1 STDRPTDRPKPES
14 PKYRWK
20 IDTDP
25 KCEPCPFAQHLQGS
39 AVLYKV
45 IQQKPGFMI
54 GSFWNLCRA
63 CPSMPVDKL
72 HSEYR
77 STYRWHEYTG
87 GPDVV
92 RKPPVPNQFASSK
105 ADHFFSKSTED
116 EKFIEASIN
125 EPPLPRRKKC
135 PELAYRT
142 NEFLATRGKNETIG
156 NDRIDAGATTHTRA
170 RSEERGTPSR
180 RSKSEG
186 PPAGVANGRLPTGT
200 GYANGTIEPPPA
212 SNAGRALE
220 QAGESSTSGLF
231 KKTITK
237 LSTEYR
243 LQFVWPHVRR
253 AIRAAGAHG
262 AAGDGDGA
270 DTIDAPPRKSL
281 SMGALKAAQIGAA
294 GGGTIASVH
303 KKRTTNEREA
313 TATELEPLVNDCE
326 TSMEKSQQ
334 PNENRRG
341 EMARVVEQK
350 IKALRVEKEKFGFE
364 PEAGDIS
371 RAQANS
377 GIDNAWYKE
386 VLELRKKAGEYR
398 NRGWGV
404 EMNPELFTKQVELWD
419 QVSRRS
425 SLSALSLASSV
436 RPITKEEKEKENNK
450 KSSPTKTSA
459 RGARVPGSARPV
471 EACKAPLPDG
481 LNFSAVTRSRKDA
494 IRHHLERTTGPDV
507 EEGALL
513 PSPTREK
520 LMPTI
525 PRSKADSPQRGS
537 PQKTALSRHGSPQK
551 SSPQKSSPKKMSSKG
566 RSQSV
571 GPAVATDATV
581 PVIAGGSPKRQMRS
595 GSTVAAS
602 TASSAAKTHK
612 KTPTSATAP
621 IIGQNQHL
629 AQQQPERRPR
639 PTSLSTTNHSRS
651 KSSTL
656 PTSRL
661 HAPHSSTLTNLTNNN
676 HLPNASPS
684 SSAATMAASMI
695 ASTTSSSTLANATAA
710 RAKLTLATGSAK
722 RQPGSV
728 RSVKPPTS
736 LASDSSAP
744 SSASSTLRKKQR
756 MAAVSEDGGGTAGG
770 GSSGNARS
778 VESDKK
784 IPTGSVE
791 DADKESAPTVVPPPE
806 ILEQIIKSPP
816 EPTRV
821 KSPEQIIMRSPD
833 PVNWT
838 VPLDTGKTF
847 TVTQN
852 VREGDPMIRPHS
864 EIKASTPV
872 EQPPPPPQ
880 SAPPELSEQSKMPN
894 TKLEPSSI
902 KESEDEDDDLPRS
915 KSSVASSVNPTSMA
929 ISEPMTVSQPPPPS
943 SHATAALIRDDA
955 KDDGSAASGDAQ
967 LMDGTVSV
975 PSVSASEPVRY
986 DKPVAGST
994 LRCLEDPTFDS
1005 DINSPLG
1012 NRTVA
1017 TEVLDKARDRFD
1029 RFWGNPNEKPE
1040 ES

>member
-1 STDRPTDRPKPES
+1 
-14 PKYRWK
+14 
-20 IDTDP
+20 
-25 KCEPCPFAQHLQGS
+25 
-39 AVLYKV
+39 
-45 IQQKPGFMI
+45 MI

-92 RKPPVPNQFASSK
+92 RKPPVPNQFAASSK

-142 NEFLATRGKNETIG
+142 NEFLAARGKNEAIG
-156 NDRIDAGATTHTRA
+156 HDRTDTGATTHTRA
-170 RSEERGTPSR
+170 R
-180 RSKSEG
+180 
-186 PPAGVANGRLPTGT
+186 
-200 GYANGTIEPPPA
+200 
-212 SNAGRALE
+212 
-220 QAGESSTSGLF
+220 AGESSTSGLF

-270 DTIDAPPRKSL
+270 DTVDAPPRKSL

-313 TATELEPLVNDCE
+313 TATELEPLVNDCD
-326 TSMEKSQQ
+326 TSVEKPQQ
-334 PNENRRG
+334 PNEKRG

-364 PEAGDIS
+364 PEAGDVS

-404 EMNPELFTKQVELWD
+404 EMNPDLFTKQVELWD

-436 RPITKEEKEKENNK
+436 RPITKEEKDKENNK
-450 KSSPTKTSA
+450 KSSPTKP
-459 RGARVPGSARPV
+459 RGGRVPGGARPV
-471 EACKAPLPDG
+471 EANRAALPDG
-481 LNFSAVTRSRKDA
+481 LNFSAAARSRKDA

-520 LMPTI
+520 LMPAI

-551 SSPQKSSPKKMSSKG
+551 GSPQKSSPKKMSSKG

-571 GPAVATDATV
+571 GPAVATDGTA
-581 PVIAGGSPKRQMRS
+581 PVVAGGSPKRQIRS

-612 KTPTSATAP
+612 KTPTTATAP
-621 IIGQNQHL
+621 VIAQNQQL
-629 AQQQPERRPR
+629 GPQQPERRPR

-695 ASTTSSSTLANATAA
+695 ASTTSSSMPANAATAAA
-710 RAKLTLATGSAK
+710 RAKLTLATASSK
-722 RQPGSV
+722 RQPGGA

-756 MAAVSEDGGGTAGG
+756 VATVPEGGGGTVGG
-770 GSSGNARS
+770 RGSGSARS

-784 IPTGSVE
+784 LPTGSVE

-943 SHATAALIRDDA
+943 SQPTAALVKDDA
-955 KDDGSAASGDAQ
+955 KDDGPAGSGGTQPTVGTATASA
-967 LMDGTVSV
+967 
-975 PSVSASEPVRY
+975 PEPVRY

-994 LRCLEDPTFDS
+994 LRCLEDPSFES
-1005 DINSPLG
+1005 DINSPLA
-1012 NRTVA
+1012 NRNVA

>member
-1 STDRPTDRPKPES
+1 
-14 PKYRWK
+14 
-20 IDTDP
+20 
-25 KCEPCPFAQHLQGS
+25 
-39 AVLYKV
+39 
-45 IQQKPGFMI
+45 MI

-92 RKPPVPNQFASSK
+92 RKPPVPNQFAANSK

-142 NEFLATRGKNETIG
+142 NEFLATRAH
-156 NDRIDAGATTHTRA
+156 NDAAAGHDRTDTAVATHNRA

-200 GYANGTIEPPPA
+200 GYVNGTAEPPV
-212 SNAGRALE
+212 SIERRAQE
-220 QAGESSTSGLF
+220 KAGESSTSGLF
-231 KKTITK
+231 KKTISK

-253 AIRAAGAHG
+253 AIKAGSGAHG
-262 AAGDGDGA
+262 GGGGEADGA
-270 DTIDAPPRKSL
+270 DALDAPPRKSL

-294 GGGTIASVH
+294 GGGGGGGGGHHASVH

-313 TATELEPLVNDCE
+313 TATELEPLVSDCD
-326 TSMEKSQQ
+326 TAMEHRPQ
-334 PNENRRG
+334 PEKR

-350 IKALRVEKEKFGFE
+350 VKALREEKEKFGFE
-364 PEAGDIS
+364 PEAGS
-371 RAQANS
+371 QGQANS

-404 EMNPELFTKQVELWD
+404 EMNPDLFNKQVELWD

-425 SLSALSLASSV
+425 SLSALSLASTV

-450 KSSPTKTSA
+450 KSSPTKPFA
-459 RGARVPGSARPV
+459 RGARIPGSARPV
-471 EACKAPLPDG
+471 EIGKPLPDA
-481 LNFSAVTRSRKDA
+481 LNFSASARSRKEA
-494 IRHHLERTTGPDV
+494 IRHHLERTTGVDV
-507 EEGALL
+507 EDGALL

-551 SSPQKSSPKKMSSKG
+551 GSPQKSSPKKMTSKG

-571 GPAVATDATV
+571 GPAVAGSDAGTIGTTA
-581 PVIAGGSPKRQMRS
+581 PGGSPKRQIRS

-621 IIGQNQHL
+621 AIAQNPPQ
-629 AQQQPERRPR
+629 ATQQPERRPR
-639 PTSLSTTNHSRS
+639 PTAEDGVDKESVPVVT
-651 KSSTL
+651 
-656 PTSRL
+656 
-661 HAPHSSTLTNLTNNN
+661 
-676 HLPNASPS
+676 
-684 SSAATMAASMI
+684 SAAT
-695 ASTTSSSTLANATAA
+695 NA
-710 RAKLTLATGSAK
+710 L
-722 RQPGSV
+722 
-728 RSVKPPTS
+728 
-736 LASDSSAP
+736 
-744 SSASSTLRKKQR
+744 
-756 MAAVSEDGGGTAGG
+756 
-770 GSSGNARS
+770 
-778 VESDKK
+778 
-784 IPTGSVE
+784 
-791 DADKESAPTVVPPPE
+791 PPPE

-852 VREGDPMIRPHS
+852 VRDGDPMIRPHS

-872 EQPPPPPQ
+872 DRPPPPPQ

-915 KSSVASSVNPTSMA
+915 KSSVASSVNPTSVA
-929 ISEPMTVSQPPPPS
+929 TSEPMTVSHPPPS
-943 SHATAALIRDDA
+943 APQLQ
-955 KDDGSAASGDAQ
+955 SAASTGPSDAGHLKQ
-967 LMDGTVSV
+967 ATPQVTPAPEV
-975 PSVSASEPVRY
+975 ARF
-986 DKPVAGST
+986 DKPVPGST
-994 LRCLEDPTFDS
+994 LRCLEDPAFES
-1005 DINSPLG
+1005 DINSPVG
-1012 NRTVA
+1012 TRNVA
-1017 TEVLDKARDRFD
+1017 SEVLDKARDRFD

-1040 ES
+1040 QEGP

>member
-1 STDRPTDRPKPES
+1 
-14 PKYRWK
+14 
-20 IDTDP
+20 
-25 KCEPCPFAQHLQGS
+25 
-39 AVLYKV
+39 
-45 IQQKPGFMI
+45 MI

-92 RKPPVPNQFASSK
+92 RKPPVPNQFAS
-105 ADHFFSKSTED
+105 
-116 EKFIEASIN
+116 IN

-142 NEFLATRGKNETIG
+142 NEFLATRAH
-156 NDRIDAGATTHTRA
+156 NDAAAGHDRTDTAVATHNRA

-200 GYANGTIEPPPA
+200 GYVNGAAEPPV
-212 SNAGRALE
+212 SIERRAQE
-220 QAGESSTSGLF
+220 KAGESSTSGLF
-231 KKTITK
+231 KKTISK

-253 AIRAAGAHG
+253 AIKAGSGAPVPVHG
-262 AAGDGDGA
+262 GVGDADGA
-270 DTIDAPPRKSL
+270 DALDAPPRKSL

-294 GGGTIASVH
+294 GGGGGGHLASVH

-313 TATELEPLVNDCE
+313 TATELEPLVSDCD
-326 TSMEKSQQ
+326 TAMERQQ
-334 PNENRRG
+334 TEKRD
-341 EMARVVEQK
+341 MARVVEQK
-350 IKALRVEKEKFGFE
+350 VKALRVEKEKFGFE
-364 PEAGDIS
+364 PEAGTQG
-371 RAQANS
+371 QANS

-404 EMNPELFTKQVELWD
+404 EMNPDLFNKQVELWD

-425 SLSALSLASSV
+425 SLSALSLASTV

-450 KSSPTKTSA
+450 KSSPTKPFA
-459 RGARVPGSARPV
+459 RGARVPGSARPL
-471 EACKAPLPDG
+471 EIGKPLPDA
-481 LNFSAVTRSRKDA
+481 LNFSASARSRKEA
-494 IRHHLERTTGPDV
+494 IRHHLERTTGVDV
-507 EEGALL
+507 EDGALL

-551 SSPQKSSPKKMSSKG
+551 GSPQKSSPKKMTSKG

-571 GPAVATDATV
+571 GPAVAGTDVGTAITSTTA
-581 PVIAGGSPKRQMRS
+581 PGGGSPKRQIRS

-621 IIGQNQHL
+621 AIAQNLPQ
-629 AQQQPERRPR
+629 ATAQQPERRPR

-656 PTSRL
+656 PTSR
-661 HAPHSSTLTNLTNNN
+661 HPPHTGILTNLTNNN
-676 HLPNASPS
+676 HLPNASTPS
-684 SSAATMAASMI
+684 SSAATAVA
-695 ASTTSSSTLANATAA
+695 TVTTAA
-710 RAKLTLATGSAK
+710 TGAAKAADRAKLTLATGPGSRK
-722 RQPGSV
+722 QPASV
-728 RSVKPPTS
+728 RSANKPTS

-744 SSASSTLRKKQR
+744 SSASSTLRKKAR
-756 MAAVSEDGGGTAGG
+756 TASAGG
-770 GSSGNARS
+770 GVGRGSGTGSGTGNRS
-778 VESDKK
+778 VEMDKK
-784 IPTGSVE
+784 LFIGTVE
-791 DADKESAPTVVPPPE
+791 DGVDKESVPVVTSTATAASMLPPPE

-852 VREGDPMIRPHS
+852 VRDGDPMIRPHS

-872 EQPPPPPQ
+872 DRPPPPPQ

-915 KSSVASSVNPTSMA
+915 KSSVASSVNPTSVA
-929 ISEPMTVSQPPPPS
+929 TSEPMTVSQPPPQPS
-943 SHATAALIRDDA
+943 APTQLQSATIGGPSDAGTLMQATAPQAVIEQMKAPAPEVARF
-955 KDDGSAASGDAQ
+955 
-967 LMDGTVSV
+967 
-975 PSVSASEPVRY
+975 
-986 DKPVAGST
+986 DKPVPGST
-994 LRCLEDPTFDS
+994 LRCLEDPAFES
-1005 DINSPLG
+1005 DINSPVG
-1012 NRTVA
+1012 TRNVA
-1017 TEVLDKARDRFD
+1017 SEVLDKARDRFD
-1029 RFWGNPNEKPE
+1029 RFWGNPNEKNEPE
-1040 ES
+1040 GP

>member
-1 STDRPTDRPKPES
+1 
-14 PKYRWK
+14 
-20 IDTDP
+20 
-25 KCEPCPFAQHLQGS
+25 
-39 AVLYKV
+39 
-45 IQQKPGFMI
+45 MI

-92 RKPPVPNQFASSK
+92 RKPPVPNQFAASSK

-142 NEFLATRGKNETIG
+142 NEFLAARGKNEAIG
-156 NDRIDAGATTHTRA
+156 HDRTDTGATTHTRA

-212 SNAGRALE
+212 ASAGRALE

-270 DTIDAPPRKSL
+270 DTVDAPPRKSL

-313 TATELEPLVNDCE
+313 TATELEPLVNDCD
-326 TSMEKSQQ
+326 TSVEKPQQ
-334 PNENRRG
+334 PNEKRG

-364 PEAGDIS
+364 PEAGDVS

-404 EMNPELFTKQVELWD
+404 EMNPDLFTKQVELWD

-436 RPITKEEKEKENNK
+436 RPITKEEKDKENNK
-450 KSSPTKTSA
+450 KSSPTKP
-459 RGARVPGSARPV
+459 RGGRVPGGARPV
-471 EACKAPLPDG
+471 EANRAALPDG
-481 LNFSAVTRSRKDA
+481 LNFSAAARSRKDA

-520 LMPTI
+520 LMPAI

-551 SSPQKSSPKKMSSKG
+551 GSPQKSSPKKMSSKG

-571 GPAVATDATV
+571 GPAVATDGTA
-581 PVIAGGSPKRQMRS
+581 PVVAGGSPKRQIRS

-612 KTPTSATAP
+612 KTPTTATAP
-621 IIGQNQHL
+621 VIAQNQQL
-629 AQQQPERRPR
+629 GPQQPERRPR
-639 PTSLSTTNHSRS
+639 P
-651 KSSTL
+651 
-656 PTSRL
+656 
-661 HAPHSSTLTNLTNNN
+661 
-676 HLPNASPS
+676 
-684 SSAATMAASMI
+684 
-695 ASTTSSSTLANATAA
+695 
-710 RAKLTLATGSAK
+710 
-722 RQPGSV
+722 
-728 RSVKPPTS
+728 
-736 LASDSSAP
+736 
-744 SSASSTLRKKQR
+744 
-756 MAAVSEDGGGTAGG
+756 
-770 GSSGNARS
+770 
-778 VESDKK
+778 
-784 IPTGSVE
+784 SVE

-943 SHATAALIRDDA
+943 SQPTAALVKDDA
-955 KDDGSAASGDAQ
+955 KDDGPAGSGGTQPTVGTATASA
-967 LMDGTVSV
+967 
-975 PSVSASEPVRY
+975 PEPVRY

-994 LRCLEDPTFDS
+994 LRCLEDPSFES
-1005 DINSPLG
+1005 DINSPLA
-1012 NRTVA
+1012 NRNVA

>member
-1 STDRPTDRPKPES
+1 MRVACFGMFRLFPAAFSL
-14 PKYRWK
+14 RW
-20 IDTDP
+20 
-25 KCEPCPFAQHLQGS
+25 
-39 AVLYKV
+39 
-45 IQQKPGFMI
+45 
-54 GSFWNLCRA
+54 
-63 CPSMPVDKL
+63 
-72 HSEYR
+72 
-77 STYRWHEYTG
+77 
-87 GPDVV
+87 
-92 RKPPVPNQFASSK
+92 ASL
-105 ADHFFSKSTED
+105 
-116 EKFIEASIN
+116 ASIN

-142 NEFLATRGKNETIG
+142 NEFLASRAHNAAAGH
-156 NDRIDAGATTHTRA
+156 DRIDSGAATHTRA
-170 RSEERGTPSR
+170 RSEERGGTPSR

-200 GYANGTIEPPPA
+200 GYANGTIEPPPPVSIA
-212 SNAGRALE
+212 ARAQE

-243 LQFVWPHVRR
+243 LQFVWPRR
-253 AIRAAGAHG
+253 ALKGAPAAGCYGG
-262 AAGDGDGA
+262 AGA
-270 DTIDAPPRKSL
+270 DNVDAPPRKSL

-294 GGGTIASVH
+294 GGGPIASVH

-326 TSMEKSQQ
+326 PSMVFQHGAAAQQLQNEKR
-334 PNENRRG
+334 PEAVR
-341 EMARVVEQK
+341 ATEQK
-350 IKALRVEKEKFGFE
+350 TTAFRVEKERFGFE
-364 PEAGDIS
+364 PEGGAAA
-371 RAQANS
+371 RALANS

-404 EMNPELFTKQVELWD
+404 EMNPELFNKQVELWD

-450 KSSPTKTSA
+450 KSSPTKPSA
-459 RGARVPGSARPV
+459 RGVRVPGGARPV
-471 EACKAPLPDG
+471 EGNKVLPDG
-481 LNFSAVTRSRKDA
+481 LNLSAISRSRKDA

-520 LMPTI
+520 LMPAI

-551 SSPQKSSPKKMSSKG
+551 SSPQKSSPKKMTSKG

-571 GPAVATDATV
+571 GPAVASDASATV
-581 PVIAGGSPKRQMRS
+581 PAVAGGSPKRQIRS
-595 GSTVAAS
+595 GSTVTAS
-602 TASSAAKTHK
+602 TAASAAKTHK

-621 IIGQNQHL
+621 AITQNQ
-629 AQQQPERRPR
+629 QQQPERRPR

-656 PTSRL
+656 PASR
-661 HAPHSSTLTNLTNNN
+661 HHPPIPHSGNLTNLTNNN

-684 SSAATMAASMI
+684 SSATAGAAL
-695 ASTTSSSTLANATAA
+695 AVTSAGSVAA
-710 RAKLTLATGSAK
+710 RAKPALATTGTGK
-722 RQPGSV
+722 KQPPAA
-728 RSVKPPTS
+728 RAAKPPTS

-756 MAAVSEDGGGTAGG
+756 AAEGGGGARAGT
-770 GSSGNARS
+770 GSARS

-784 IPTGSVE
+784 LPGIGHVE
-791 DADKESAPTVVPPPE
+791 EADKEPVPAVGPTVAPPPE

-915 KSSVASSVNPTSMA
+915 KSSVASSVNPTSIA
-929 ISEPMTVSQPPPPS
+929 ISEPMTVSQPPPLLPS
-943 SHATAALIRDDA
+943 APAADVNVPIKNEAPVAEQAPAGTAA
-955 KDDGSAASGDAQ
+955 
-967 LMDGTVSV
+967 
-975 PSVSASEPVRY
+975 PSVAPVPMQEPVRY
-986 DKPVAGST
+986 DKPVPGST
-994 LRCLEDPTFDS
+994 LRCLEDPAFES
-1005 DINSPLG
+1005 DINSPLA
-1012 NRTVA
+1012 NRNVA

-1029 RFWGNPNEKPE
+1029 RFWGNPNEKPDAP
-1040 ES
+1040 

>member
-1 STDRPTDRPKPES
+1 
-14 PKYRWK
+14 
-20 IDTDP
+20 
-25 KCEPCPFAQHLQGS
+25 
-39 AVLYKV
+39 
-45 IQQKPGFMI
+45 MI

-142 NEFLATRGKNETIG
+142 NEFLATRAQNNAAGH
-156 NDRIDAGATTHTRA
+156 DRTDTAAVATQNRA

-200 GYANGTIEPPPA
+200 GYVNGTAEPPV
-212 SNAGRALE
+212 SSERRALE

-253 AIRAAGAHG
+253 AIKGGPVGGGGGAPAAVHG
-262 AAGDGDGA
+262 GGDADGA
-270 DTIDAPPRKSL
+270 DAVDAPPRKSL
-281 SMGALKAAQIGAA
+281 SMGALRAAQTGTAG

-313 TATELEPLVNDCE
+313 TATELEPLFNDCE
-326 TSMEKSQQ
+326 PAMEKQQ
-334 PNENRRG
+334 QQHTEKRD
-341 EMARVVEQK
+341 MARVVEQK
-350 IKALRVEKEKFGFE
+350 VRALRIEKEKFGFE
-364 PEAGDIS
+364 PEGGERA

-404 EMNPELFTKQVELWD
+404 EMNPDLFNKQVELWD

-450 KSSPTKTSA
+450 KSSPTKPATRRA
-459 RGARVPGSARPV
+459 VPGGARPV
-471 EACKAPLPDG
+471 EIQKALPEG
-481 LNFSAVTRSRKDA
+481 LNFSAAGATSSRSRKEA

-507 EEGALL
+507 EDGALL

-537 PQKTALSRHGSPQK
+537 PSKTALSRHGSPQK
-551 SSPQKSSPKKMSSKG
+551 GSPQKSSPKKVSGKG

-571 GPAVATDATV
+571 GPAVAGAEGGA
-581 PVIAGGSPKRQMRS
+581 AGAGGAPGSPKRQIRS
-595 GSTVAAS
+595 GSTVASATAAS
-602 TASSAAKTHK
+602 TAKTHK

-621 IIGQNQHL
+621 AIAHNPPHAGP
-629 AQQQPERRPR
+629 QPERRPR

-656 PTSRL
+656 PASRL
-661 HAPHSSTLTNLTNNN
+661 HPPHTTGILTNLTNNN

-684 SSAATMAASMI
+684 SSAAAATGAPV
-695 ASTTSSSTLANATAA
+695 ASAAA
-710 RAKLTLATGSAK
+710 RAKLSLATGGGLAGGR
-722 RQPGSV
+722 RQPAGQMS
-728 RSVKPPTS
+728 RPTKPTS

-744 SSASSTLRKKQR
+744 SSASSTLRKR
-756 MAAVSEDGGGTAGG
+756 ARVAAASGGGVGAGGRGSGGTAA
-770 GSSGNARS
+770 ARS
-778 VESDKK
+778 VEADKTK
-784 IPTGSVE
+784 LPTGNVE
-791 DADKESAPTVVPPPE
+791 DADKDSVPVPVIAGTTPSALPPPPE

-872 EQPPPPPQ
+872 DQPPPPPQ

-915 KSSVASSVNPTSMA
+915 KSSVASSINPTSVA
-929 ISEPMTVSQPPPPS
+929 ISEPMTVSQPPPPPPS
-943 SHATAALIRDDA
+943 AGADAGPQKVLADAPPSGAPEPAAT
-955 KDDGSAASGDAQ
+955 
-967 LMDGTVSV
+967 
-975 PSVSASEPVRY
+975 EPTTARF
-986 DKPVAGST
+986 DKPVPGST
-994 LRCLEDPTFDS
+994 LRCLDDPAFES

-1012 NRTVA
+1012 NRSVA

-1029 RFWGNPNEKPE
+1029 RFWGNPNEKPDE
-1040 ES
+1040 P

>member
-1 STDRPTDRPKPES
+1 
-14 PKYRWK
+14 
-20 IDTDP
+20 
-25 KCEPCPFAQHLQGS
+25 
-39 AVLYKV
+39 
-45 IQQKPGFMI
+45 MI

-92 RKPPVPNQFASSK
+92 RKPPVPNQFAASSK

-142 NEFLATRGKNETIG
+142 NEFLAARGKNDAAG
-156 NDRIDAGATTHTRA
+156 HDRPDAGTTTHTRA

-186 PPAGVANGRLPTGT
+186 PPAGVANGRLPSGT
-200 GYANGTIEPPPA
+200 GYANGTIEPPPV
-212 SNAGRALE
+212 SIAGRALE

-253 AIRAAGAHG
+253 AIKGGPAAGAPG
-262 AAGDGDGA
+262 AGDGGGA

-294 GGGTIASVH
+294 GGGPIASVH

-334 PNENRRG
+334 PHEKRG

-364 PEAGDIS
+364 PEAGDGP
-371 RAQANS
+371 RAQTNS

-404 EMNPELFTKQVELWD
+404 EMNPDLFNKQVELWD

-450 KSSPTKTSA
+450 KSSPTKALT
-459 RGARVPGSARPV
+459 RGGARAPGGARPV
-471 EACKAPLPDG
+471 ESNKPIPDG
-481 LNFSAVTRSRKDA
+481 LNLSASAAARSRKDA

-520 LMPTI
+520 LMPAI

-537 PQKTALSRHGSPQK
+537 PQKTGLSRHGSPQK
-551 SSPQKSSPKKMSSKG
+551 GSPQKSSPKKMSSKG

-571 GPAVATDATV
+571 GPAVVSEGGAGV
-581 PVIAGGSPKRQMRS
+581 PVAGGSPKRQLRS

-621 IIGQNQHL
+621 AIAQTQQPL
-629 AQQQPERRPR
+629 QQQPERRPR

-656 PTSRL
+656 PTSR
-661 HAPHSSTLTNLTNNN
+661 HHPPHSSNLTNLTNNN

-684 SSAATMAASMI
+684 SSAAPMAASMI
-695 ASTTSSSTLANATAA
+695 ATNTSTPATNATAAA
-710 RAKLTLATGSAK
+710 RAKLTLATGAK
-722 RQPGSV
+722 RHPSAT
-728 RSVKPPTS
+728 RTARPPTS

-756 MAAVSEDGGGTAGG
+756 VAEGG
-770 GSSGNARS
+770 GSGAGGRGSASARS

-784 IPTGSVE
+784 LLAGNVE
-791 DADKESAPTVVPPPE
+791 DTDKESTQAAGMTGTPTVVPPPE

-880 SAPPELSEQSKMPN
+880 SAPPELSEQSKMPS

-915 KSSVASSVNPTSMA
+915 KSSVASSVNPISTA
-929 ISEPMTVSQPPPPS
+929 ISEPTTVSQPAPAPTLPPS
-943 SHATAALIRDDA
+943 QPFATQLA
-955 KDDGSAASGDAQ
+955 GSSGGDAQ
-967 LMDGTVSV
+967 SPVAATVAPV
-975 PSVSASEPVRY
+975 PAPEPVRY

-994 LRCLEDPTFDS
+994 LRCLDDPAFES
-1005 DINSPLG
+1005 DINSPLA
-1012 NRTVA
+1012 NRNVA

-1029 RFWGNPNEKPE
+1029 RFWGNPNDKPE

>member
-1 STDRPTDRPKPES
+1 
-14 PKYRWK
+14 
-20 IDTDP
+20 
-25 KCEPCPFAQHLQGS
+25 
-39 AVLYKV
+39 
-45 IQQKPGFMI
+45 MI

-142 NEFLATRGKNETIG
+142 NEFLATRGKTDAAG
-156 NDRIDAGATTHTRA
+156 HDRTDAGAPTHTRA

-200 GYANGTIEPPPA
+200 GYANGTIEPPPPV
-212 SNAGRALE
+212 SIAGRALE

-253 AIRAAGAHG
+253 AIRGGPGAGAHG
-262 AAGDGDGA
+262 AGDGDGA

-313 TATELEPLVNDCE
+313 TATELEPLVSDCE
-326 TSMEKSQQ
+326 PSMEKSQQ
-334 PNENRRG
+334 PNEKRG

-350 IKALRVEKEKFGFE
+350 VKALRVEKEKFGFE
-364 PEAGDIS
+364 PEAGDGS

-404 EMNPELFTKQVELWD
+404 EMNPDLFNKQVELWD

-450 KSSPTKTSA
+450 KSSPTKPAA
-459 RGARVPGSARPV
+459 RAGGRAPGGARPV
-471 EACKAPLPDG
+471 EGTKVLPDG
-481 LNFSAVTRSRKDA
+481 LNLSAAARSRKDA

-520 LMPTI
+520 LMPAI

-551 SSPQKSSPKKMSSKG
+551 GSPQKSSPKKMSSKG

-571 GPAVATDATV
+571 GPAVANDGSVA
-581 PVIAGGSPKRQMRS
+581 PVIPGGSPKRQIRS

-621 IIGQNQHL
+621 AIAQNQ
-629 AQQQPERRPR
+629 QSQQPERRPR

-656 PTSRL
+656 PASRL
-661 HAPHSSTLTNLTNNN
+661 HHPPLHSSNLTNLTNNN

-695 ASTTSSSTLANATAA
+695 APTNTTTTTNNAAAAAA
-710 RAKLTLATGSAK
+710 RAKLTLATAGSK
-722 RQPGSV
+722 RQV
-728 RSVKPPTS
+728 RSAKPPTS

-756 MAAVSEDGGGTAGG
+756 AASEGGVGG
-770 GSSGNARS
+770 RGSGNSARS

-784 IPTGSVE
+784 IPIGSVE
-791 DADKESAPTVVPPPE
+791 EADKESAPSVGPPGAPTVVPPPE

-915 KSSVASSVNPTSMA
+915 KSSVASSVNPTSIA
-929 ISEPMTVSQPPPPS
+929 ISEPMTVSQPPPAP
-943 SHATAALIRDDA
+943 APTAAPVGDTKGDA
-955 KDDGSAASGDAQ
+955 GAAEPSAAA
-967 LMDGTVSV
+967 
-975 PSVSASEPVRY
+975 ASTAAPVLAPEPVRY

-994 LRCLEDPTFDS
+994 LRCLDDPAFES
-1005 DINSPLG
+1005 DINSPLA
-1012 NRTVA
+1012 NRNVA

>member
-1 STDRPTDRPKPES
+1 MKPAFAFIADENI
-14 PKYRWK
+14 RIERTWNAWL
-20 IDTDP
+20 
-25 KCEPCPFAQHLQGS
+25 PCRGRCFMAGVGS
-39 AVLYKV
+39 GV
-45 IQQKPGFMI
+45 G
-54 GSFWNLCRA
+54 GLCGT
-63 CPSMPVDKL
+63 PVG
-72 HSEYR
+72 
-77 STYRWHEYTG
+77 HE
-87 GPDVV
+87 
-92 RKPPVPNQFASSK
+92 RLICSK

-142 NEFLATRGKNETIG
+142 NEFLATRGKTEAAG
-156 NDRIDAGATTHTRA
+156 NDRTDAGAPTHTRA

-200 GYANGTIEPPPA
+200 GYANGTIEPPPPV
-212 SNAGRALE
+212 SIAGRALE

-253 AIRAAGAHG
+253 AIRGAGAGAHG
-262 AAGDGDGA
+262 ARDGDGA

-313 TATELEPLVNDCE
+313 TATELEPLVNECE
-326 TSMEKSQQ
+326 PSMEKSQQ
-334 PNENRRG
+334 PNEKRG

-364 PEAGDIS
+364 PEVGDGS

-386 VLELRKKAGEYR
+386 VLELRKKAGEYK

-404 EMNPELFTKQVELWD
+404 EMNPDLFNKQVELWD

-450 KSSPTKTSA
+450 KSSPTKPAA
-459 RGARVPGSARPV
+459 RGARVPGGARAV
-471 EACKAPLPDG
+471 EGTKMIPDG
-481 LNFSAVTRSRKDA
+481 LNLSAVARSRKDA

-520 LMPTI
+520 LMPAI

-551 SSPQKSSPKKMSSKG
+551 GSPQKSSPKKMSSKG

-571 GPAVATDATV
+571 GPAVVNEGGVA
-581 PVIAGGSPKRQMRS
+581 PVISGGSPKRQIRS

-621 IIGQNQHL
+621 AIAPNQ
-629 AQQQPERRPR
+629 QSQQPERRPR

-656 PTSRL
+656 PASRL
-661 HAPHSSTLTNLTNNN
+661 HHPPLQSSNLTNLTNNN

-695 ASTTSSSTLANATAA
+695 ASTNTSSTTNAAA
-710 RAKLTLATGSAK
+710 RAKLTLATTGSK
-722 RQPGSV
+722 RQI
-728 RSVKPPTS
+728 RSAKPPTS

-756 MAAVSEDGGGTAGG
+756 AASEGGVGG
-770 GSSGNARS
+770 RGSGNSARS

-784 IPTGSVE
+784 LPIGSVE
-791 DADKESAPTVVPPPE
+791 EADKESIPFAGPTVGPTVVPPE

-872 EQPPPPPQ
+872 EQPPAPPQ

-915 KSSVASSVNPTSMA
+915 KSSVASSVNPTSIA
-929 ISEPMTVSQPPPPS
+929 FSEPVTVSQPPPPAPAEVS
-943 SHATAALIRDDA
+943 AQPSAAPVAVSAAAGETKGTVVDA
-955 KDDGSAASGDAQ
+955 PEPPLSAAS
-967 LMDGTVSV
+967 TVAPV
-975 PSVSASEPVRY
+975 PAPEPVRY

-994 LRCLEDPTFDS
+994 LRCLDDPTFES

-1012 NRTVA
+1012 NRNVA

-1040 ES
+1040 EP

>member
-1 STDRPTDRPKPES
+1 MKSLSKPRS
-14 PKYRWK
+14 MNH
-20 IDTDP
+20 
-25 KCEPCPFAQHLQGS
+25 PCREGKS
-39 AVLYKV
+39 APSLRT
-45 IQQKPGFMI
+45 GRT
-54 GSFWNLCRA
+54 SFW
-63 CPSMPVDKL
+63 L
-72 HSEYR
+72 H
-77 STYRWHEYTG
+77 G
-87 GPDVV
+87 A
-92 RKPPVPNQFASSK
+92 KMKASGMIVLMREQRLTLEQGHSSLVCLVY
-105 ADHFFSKSTED
+105 A
-116 EKFIEASIN
+116 
-125 EPPLPRRKKC
+125 
-135 PELAYRT
+135 
-142 NEFLATRGKNETIG
+142 
-156 NDRIDAGATTHTRA
+156 
-170 RSEERGTPSR
+170 SEERGTPSR

-270 DTIDAPPRKSL
+270 DAVDAPPRKSL

-326 TSMEKSQQ
+326 PALEKSQQ
-334 PNENRRG
+334 PNEKRG

-364 PEAGDIS
+364 PEAGDAS

-404 EMNPELFTKQVELWD
+404 EMNPDLFNKQVELWD

-450 KSSPTKTSA
+450 KSSPTKPFA
-459 RGARVPGSARPV
+459 RGARAPGGARPV
-471 EACKAPLPDG
+471 ESTKVPLPDG
-481 LNFSAVTRSRKDA
+481 LNLSAAARSRKDA

-520 LMPTI
+520 LMPAI

-551 SSPQKSSPKKMSSKG
+551 GSPQKSSPKKMSSKG

-571 GPAVATDATV
+571 GPAVATDGSAPAV
-581 PVIAGGSPKRQMRS
+581 AGGSPKRQIRS

-621 IIGQNQHL
+621 TIAQNQ
-629 AQQQPERRPR
+629 QQPGQQPERRPR

-684 SSAATMAASMI
+684 SSAMGASMI
-695 ASTTSSSTLANATAA
+695 ASTTTTTNSSTPANTAAGAAA

-722 RQPGSV
+722 RQPGGA

-744 SSASSTLRKKQR
+744 SSASSTLRKKQKVT
-756 MAAVSEDGGGTAGG
+756 VSEGGGGG
-770 GSSGNARS
+770 GGGGGAVGGRGSGSARS
-778 VESDKK
+778 VELDKK
-784 IPTGSVE
+784 LPTGSVE

-915 KSSVASSVNPTSMA
+915 KSSVASSINPTSMA
-929 ISEPMTVSQPPPPS
+929 ISEPMTVSQPPPPPLAPAPLS
-943 SHATAALIRDDA
+943 SQPTAAPVKDDA
-955 KDDGSAASGDAQ
+955 KDEGAAGSAPA
-967 LMDGTVSV
+967 
-975 PSVSASEPVRY
+975 PEPVRY

-994 LRCLEDPTFDS
+994 LRCLDDPTFES
-1005 DINSPLG
+1005 DINSPLASR
-1012 NRTVA
+1012 NVA
-1017 TEVLDKARDRFD
+1017 TEMLDKARDRFD
-1029 RFWGNPNEKPE
+1029 RFWGNPNEKPD

>member
-1 STDRPTDRPKPES
+1 
-14 PKYRWK
+14 
-20 IDTDP
+20 
-25 KCEPCPFAQHLQGS
+25 
-39 AVLYKV
+39 
-45 IQQKPGFMI
+45 MI

-92 RKPPVPNQFASSK
+92 RKPPVPNQFANSK

-142 NEFLATRGKNETIG
+142 NEFLATRAH
-156 NDRIDAGATTHTRA
+156 NDAAAGHDRTDTAVATHNRA

-200 GYANGTIEPPPA
+200 GYVNGTAEPPV
-212 SNAGRALE
+212 SIERRAQE
-220 QAGESSTSGLF
+220 KAGESSTSGLF
-231 KKTITK
+231 KKTISK

-253 AIRAAGAHG
+253 AIKAGSG
-262 AAGDGDGA
+262 AAVPVHGGGGGGGGGDADGA
-270 DTIDAPPRKSL
+270 DALDAPPRKSL

-294 GGGTIASVH
+294 GGGGGGGGIGGHHASVH

-313 TATELEPLVNDCE
+313 TATELEPLVSDCD
-326 TSMEKSQQ
+326 TTMEQRQQ
-334 PNENRRG
+334 PEKR

-350 IKALRVEKEKFGFE
+350 VKALREEKEKFGFE
-364 PEAGDIS
+364 PEAGS
-371 RAQANS
+371 HGQANS

-404 EMNPELFTKQVELWD
+404 EMNPDLFNKQVELWD

-425 SLSALSLASSV
+425 SLSALSLASTV

-450 KSSPTKTSA
+450 KSSPTKPFA
-459 RGARVPGSARPV
+459 RGARVPGGARPV
-471 EACKAPLPDG
+471 EIGKPLPDA
-481 LNFSAVTRSRKDA
+481 LNFSASARSRKEA
-494 IRHHLERTTGPDV
+494 IRHHLERTTGVDV
-507 EEGALL
+507 EDGALL

-551 SSPQKSSPKKMSSKG
+551 GSPQKSSPKKMTSKG

-571 GPAVATDATV
+571 GPAVAGSDAGTIGTAA
-581 PVIAGGSPKRQMRS
+581 PGGSPKRQIRS

-621 IIGQNQHL
+621 AIAQNPPQTT
-629 AQQQPERRPR
+629 QQPERRPR
-639 PTSLSTTNHSRS
+639 PT
-651 KSSTL
+651 
-656 PTSRL
+656 
-661 HAPHSSTLTNLTNNN
+661 A
-676 HLPNASPS
+676 
-684 SSAATMAASMI
+684 
-695 ASTTSSSTLANATAA
+695 
-710 RAKLTLATGSAK
+710 
-722 RQPGSV
+722 
-728 RSVKPPTS
+728 
-736 LASDSSAP
+736 D
-744 SSASSTLRKKQR
+744 
-756 MAAVSEDGGGTAGG
+756 DG
-770 GSSGNARS
+770 
-778 VESDKK
+778 V
-784 IPTGSVE
+784 
-791 DADKESAPTVVPPPE
+791 DKEAVPVVTSTAVNALPPPE

-852 VREGDPMIRPHS
+852 VRDGDPMIRPHS

-872 EQPPPPPQ
+872 DRPPPPPQ

-915 KSSVASSVNPTSMA
+915 KSSVASSVNPTSVA
-929 ISEPMTVSQPPPPS
+929 TSEPMTVSHPPPAPQ
-943 SHATAALIRDDA
+943 LQ
-955 KDDGSAASGDAQ
+955 SAATTGPSDAQ
-967 LMDGTVSV
+967 GVTERAT
-975 PSVSASEPVRY
+975 PAPEGARF
-986 DKPVAGST
+986 DKPVPGST
-994 LRCLEDPTFDS
+994 LRCLEDPTFES
-1005 DINSPLG
+1005 DINSPVG
-1012 NRTVA
+1012 TRNVA
-1017 TEVLDKARDRFD
+1017 SEVLDKARDRFD

-1040 ES
+1040 QEGP

>member
-1 STDRPTDRPKPES
+1 
-14 PKYRWK
+14 
-20 IDTDP
+20 
-25 KCEPCPFAQHLQGS
+25 
-39 AVLYKV
+39 
-45 IQQKPGFMI
+45 MI

-92 RKPPVPNQFASSK
+92 RKPPVPNQFAASSK

-142 NEFLATRGKNETIG
+142 NEFLAARGKNEAIG
-156 NDRIDAGATTHTRA
+156 HDRTDAGATTHTRA

-212 SNAGRALE
+212 ASAGRALE

-270 DTIDAPPRKSL
+270 DTVDAPPRKSL

-313 TATELEPLVNDCE
+313 TATELEPLVNDCD
-326 TSMEKSQQ
+326 TSVEKPQQ
-334 PNENRRG
+334 PNEKRG

-364 PEAGDIS
+364 PEAGDVS

-404 EMNPELFTKQVELWD
+404 EMNPDLFTKQVELWD

-436 RPITKEEKEKENNK
+436 RPITKEEKDKENNK
-450 KSSPTKTSA
+450 KSSPTKP
-459 RGARVPGSARPV
+459 RGGRVPGGARPV
-471 EACKAPLPDG
+471 EANRAALPDG
-481 LNFSAVTRSRKDA
+481 LNFSAAARSRKDA

-520 LMPTI
+520 LMPAI

-551 SSPQKSSPKKMSSKG
+551 GSPQKSSPKKMSSKG

-571 GPAVATDATV
+571 GPAVATDGTA
-581 PVIAGGSPKRQMRS
+581 PVVAGGSPKRQIRS

-612 KTPTSATAP
+612 KTPTTATAP
-621 IIGQNQHL
+621 VIAQNQQL
-629 AQQQPERRPR
+629 GPQQPERRPR
-639 PTSLSTTNHSRS
+639 P
-651 KSSTL
+651 
-656 PTSRL
+656 
-661 HAPHSSTLTNLTNNN
+661 
-676 HLPNASPS
+676 
-684 SSAATMAASMI
+684 
-695 ASTTSSSTLANATAA
+695 
-710 RAKLTLATGSAK
+710 
-722 RQPGSV
+722 
-728 RSVKPPTS
+728 
-736 LASDSSAP
+736 
-744 SSASSTLRKKQR
+744 
-756 MAAVSEDGGGTAGG
+756 
-770 GSSGNARS
+770 
-778 VESDKK
+778 
-784 IPTGSVE
+784 SVE

-943 SHATAALIRDDA
+943 SQPTAALVKDDA
-955 KDDGSAASGDAQ
+955 KDDGPAGSGGTQPTVGTATASA
-967 LMDGTVSV
+967 
-975 PSVSASEPVRY
+975 PEPVRY

-994 LRCLEDPTFDS
+994 LRCLEDPSFES
-1005 DINSPLG
+1005 DINSPLA
-1012 NRTVA
+1012 NRNVA
-1017 TEVLDKARDRFD
+1017 TEVLEKARDRFD

>member
-1 STDRPTDRPKPES
+1 
-14 PKYRWK
+14 
-20 IDTDP
+20 
-25 KCEPCPFAQHLQGS
+25 
-39 AVLYKV
+39 
-45 IQQKPGFMI
+45 MI

-92 RKPPVPNQFASSK
+92 RKPPVPNQFAASSK

-142 NEFLATRGKNETIG
+142 NEFLAARGKNETIG
-156 NDRIDAGATTHTRA
+156 HDRTDAGATTHTRA

-200 GYANGTIEPPPA
+200 GYANGTIEPV
-212 SNAGRALE
+212 SHSGRALE
-220 QAGESSTSGLF
+220 QAGESSSSGLF

-253 AIRAAGAHG
+253 AIRGGPGAGAHG
-262 AAGDGDGA
+262 AGGDGDGA

-334 PNENRRG
+334 PNEKRG

-350 IKALRVEKEKFGFE
+350 LKALRVEKEKFGFE
-364 PEAGDIS
+364 PEAGDGS
-371 RAQANS
+371 RAQASS

-404 EMNPELFTKQVELWD
+404 EMNPDLFNKQVELWD

-450 KSSPTKTSA
+450 KSSPTKPFA

-471 EACKAPLPDG
+471 ELSKAALPDG
-481 LNFSAVTRSRKDA
+481 LNFSAAARSRKDA

-520 LMPTI
+520 LMPAI

-551 SSPQKSSPKKMSSKG
+551 GSPQKISPKKMSG

-571 GPAVATDATV
+571 GPTVAPDGTT
-581 PVIAGGSPKRQMRS
+581 PVVAGGSPKRQIRS

-621 IIGQNQHL
+621 TIAQNQ
-629 AQQQPERRPR
+629 QPQQPERRPR
-639 PTSLSTTNHSRS
+639 PTSLSTTTNHSRS

-656 PTSRL
+656 PASRL
-661 HAPHSSTLTNLTNNN
+661 HPPHTSNLTNLTNNN

-684 SSAATMAASMI
+684 SSATTMAASI
-695 ASTTSSSTLANATAA
+695 IAPTNNSTPAVASTGAAAA
-710 RAKLTLATGSAK
+710 RAKLTLATGGTKRATPQSAG
-722 RQPGSV
+722 RTA
-728 RSVKPPTS
+728 KPPTS

-756 MAAVSEDGGGTAGG
+756 GVGEGGVGSTGG
-770 GSSGNARS
+770 RGSASARS
-778 VESDKK
+778 VDSDKK
-784 IPTGSVE
+784 LPIGSVE
-791 DADKESAPTVVPPPE
+791 DADKESAPTVSPAVAVGQPTVAPPPE

-915 KSSVASSVNPTSMA
+915 KSSVASSVNPTSIA
-929 ISEPMTVSQPPPPS
+929 ISEPMTVSHPPPS
-943 SHATAALIRDDA
+943 QP
-955 KDDGSAASGDAQ
+955 SAAPTVASSATGDPKDEAAVS
-967 LMDGTVSV
+967 TVAPPV
-975 PSVSASEPVRY
+975 PAPEPVRY

-994 LRCLEDPTFDS
+994 LRCLDDPTFES

-1012 NRTVA
+1012 NRNVA

>member
-1 STDRPTDRPKPES
+1 
-14 PKYRWK
+14 
-20 IDTDP
+20 
-25 KCEPCPFAQHLQGS
+25 
-39 AVLYKV
+39 
-45 IQQKPGFMI
+45 MI

-92 RKPPVPNQFASSK
+92 RKPPVPNQFAS
-105 ADHFFSKSTED
+105 
-116 EKFIEASIN
+116 IN

-142 NEFLATRGKNETIG
+142 NEFLAARVKSEAIG
-156 NDRIDAGATTHTRA
+156 HDRTDAGATTHTRA

-200 GYANGTIEPPPA
+200 GYANGTIEPPPV

-253 AIRAAGAHG
+253 AIKGGPGAGAHG
-262 AAGDGDGA
+262 AGDGDGA

-281 SMGALKAAQIGAA
+281 SMGALKAAQIGAAA

-326 TSMEKSQQ
+326 PSMEKSSQQ
-334 PNENRRG
+334 PNEKRG

-364 PEAGDIS
+364 PEANDAS
-371 RAQANS
+371 RAQASS

-404 EMNPELFTKQVELWD
+404 EMNPDLFNKQVELWD

-450 KSSPTKTSA
+450 KSSPTKPFA
-459 RGARVPGSARPV
+459 RGARVPGGARPV
-471 EACKAPLPDG
+471 EISKAPLPDG
-481 LNFSAVTRSRKDA
+481 LNFSAAARSRKDA

-520 LMPTI
+520 LMPAI

-551 SSPQKSSPKKMSSKG
+551 GSPQKISPKKMSSKG

-571 GPAVATDATV
+571 GPAVATDGSA
-581 PVIAGGSPKRQMRS
+581 PVVTGGSPKRQIRS

-621 IIGQNQHL
+621 TIAQNQ
-629 AQQQPERRPR
+629 QPQQPERRPR
-639 PTSLSTTNHSRS
+639 PTSLSTTTNHSRS

-656 PTSRL
+656 PAGRL
-661 HAPHSSTLTNLTNNN
+661 HPPHSSNLTNLTNNN

-695 ASTTSSSTLANATAA
+695 ASNTGTPAVANTAAA
-710 RAKLTLATGSAK
+710 RAKLTLATGTR
-722 RQPGSV
+722 RQG

-756 MAAVSEDGGGTAGG
+756 MVSEGGVGGAGG
-770 GSSGNARS
+770 RGSSSARS

-784 IPTGSVE
+784 LPIGSVE
-791 DADKESAPTVVPPPE
+791 DADKESAPTVVPTMAPPPE

-915 KSSVASSVNPTSMA
+915 KSSVASSVNPTSIA
-929 ISEPMTVSQPPPPS
+929 ISEPMTVAQPPPS
-943 SHATAALIRDDA
+943 SSQLSAQPSAAPSTVGDA
-955 KDDGSAASGDAQ
+955 KDELAGS
-967 LMDGTVSV
+967 GTA
-975 PSVSASEPVRY
+975 PTSAPEPVRY

-994 LRCLEDPTFDS
+994 LRCLDDPTFES
-1005 DINSPLG
+1005 DINSPLA
-1012 NRTVA
+1012 NRNVA

-1029 RFWGNPNEKPE
+1029 RFWGNPNEKPD

>member
-1 STDRPTDRPKPES
+1 
-14 PKYRWK
+14 
-20 IDTDP
+20 
-25 KCEPCPFAQHLQGS
+25 
-39 AVLYKV
+39 
-45 IQQKPGFMI
+45 MI

-92 RKPPVPNQFASSK
+92 RKPPVPNQFAASSK

-142 NEFLATRGKNETIG
+142 NEFLAARGKNETIG
-156 NDRIDAGATTHTRA
+156 HDRTDAGATTHTRA

-200 GYANGTIEPPPA
+200 GYANGTIEPV
-212 SNAGRALE
+212 SHSGRALE
-220 QAGESSTSGLF
+220 QAGESSSSGLF

-253 AIRAAGAHG
+253 AIRGGPGAGAHG
-262 AAGDGDGA
+262 AGGDGDGA

-334 PNENRRG
+334 PNEKRG

-350 IKALRVEKEKFGFE
+350 LKALRVEKEKFGFE
-364 PEAGDIS
+364 PEAGDGS
-371 RAQANS
+371 RAQASS

-404 EMNPELFTKQVELWD
+404 EMNPDLFNKQVELWD

-450 KSSPTKTSA
+450 KSSPTKPFA

-471 EACKAPLPDG
+471 ELSKAALPDG
-481 LNFSAVTRSRKDA
+481 LNFSAAARSRKDA

-520 LMPTI
+520 LMPAI

-551 SSPQKSSPKKMSSKG
+551 GSPQKISPKKMSGKG

-571 GPAVATDATV
+571 GPTVAPDGTT
-581 PVIAGGSPKRQMRS
+581 PVVAGGSPKRQIRS

-621 IIGQNQHL
+621 TIAQNQ
-629 AQQQPERRPR
+629 QPQQPERRPR
-639 PTSLSTTNHSRS
+639 P
-651 KSSTL
+651 
-656 PTSRL
+656 
-661 HAPHSSTLTNLTNNN
+661 
-676 HLPNASPS
+676 
-684 SSAATMAASMI
+684 
-695 ASTTSSSTLANATAA
+695 
-710 RAKLTLATGSAK
+710 
-722 RQPGSV
+722 
-728 RSVKPPTS
+728 
-736 LASDSSAP
+736 
-744 SSASSTLRKKQR
+744 
-756 MAAVSEDGGGTAGG
+756 
-770 GSSGNARS
+770 
-778 VESDKK
+778 
-784 IPTGSVE
+784 SVE
-791 DADKESAPTVVPPPE
+791 DADKESAPTVSPAVAVGQPTVAPPPE

-915 KSSVASSVNPTSMA
+915 KSSVASSVNPTSIA
-929 ISEPMTVSQPPPPS
+929 ISEPMTVSHPPPS
-943 SHATAALIRDDA
+943 QP
-955 KDDGSAASGDAQ
+955 SAAPTVASSATGDPKDEAAVS
-967 LMDGTVSV
+967 TVAPPV
-975 PSVSASEPVRY
+975 PAPEPVRY

-994 LRCLEDPTFDS
+994 LRCLDDPTFES

-1012 NRTVA
+1012 NRNVA